1 MSVYLLRHGETEWNH
16 KGKLQ
21 GLIDTKLNENGI
33 NQAKN
38 VAEYFLDKQ
47 IDIIYTS
54 PLKRAYDTAC
64 IIAKEIDSQVI
75 KIDCLKEMP
84 LVNCQTMEK
93 KYWFEHRKEFYHFEK
108 LVTSCFN
115 RIIRDKRNI
124 LIVGHGTWI
133 KIILCKINNEL
144 FFNNTSFEVDNCE
157 VVEIELNT
165 LSGGVY
171 EENCNRCED
180 K

>member
-1 MSVYLLRHGETEWNH
+1 M
-16 KGKLQ
+16 
-21 GLIDTKLNENGI
+21 
-33 NQAKN
+33 
-38 VAEYFLDKQ
+38 
-47 IDIIYTS
+47 
-54 PLKRAYDTAC
+54 
-64 IIAKEIDSQVI
+64 
-75 KIDCLKEMP
+75 
-84 LVNCQTMEK
+84 
-93 KYWFEHRKEFYHFEK
+93 
-108 LVTSCFN
+108 TSCFN